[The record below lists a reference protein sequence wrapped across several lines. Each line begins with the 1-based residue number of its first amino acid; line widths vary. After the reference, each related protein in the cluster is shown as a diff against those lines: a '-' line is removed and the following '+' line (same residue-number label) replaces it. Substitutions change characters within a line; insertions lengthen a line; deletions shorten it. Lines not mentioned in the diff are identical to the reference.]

1 MSFFSLHFKKNF
13 ECQVG
18 GVGQKII
25 FFVGVG
31 GIKFEIWWGGS
42 SFSVGIGGHKICFRL
57 GTYNVPRG
65 PALQA
70 L

>member
-18 GVGQKII
+18 GVGQKIK

-31 GIKFEIWWGGS
+31 DIKFEFCLWVSSFSGGGGIKFEFWWG
-42 SFSVGIGGHKICFRL
+42 FFILKV
-57 GTYNVPRG
+57 
-65 PALQA
+65 
-70 L
+70 